1 MRANRLTLFA
11 VLALVFIFPLAAKAA
26 DQLFYVGFASRIMI
40 YALAAT
46 SLNLILGY
54 AGMVSFGHA
63 AFLGAGA
70 YTVGILM
77 AQGASSAWLAWPA
90 AIAVSGLLAT
100 AIGAMCL
107 RTRGVYFIM
116 ITLAFAQMMYFI
128 VVSMG
133 SYGGEDGLNLV
144 ARSSIGFGIELRD
157 EVTFYYV
164 SAVILIG
171 ALFLLHRLVRARFGR
186 VIQGIRENETR
197 MEAIGFATFRFKLA
211 CFAIGG
217 SGAGLAGA
225 LLANQNGFVSPSL
238 MQWTQSGTLM
248 IMVIL
253 GGAGS
258 LLGGVFGAA
267 VYLILEEVLSAYTIH
282 WQFGLGA
289 VLLAVVLFAR
299 KGLAGLMP
307 GGAAGPR
314 G

>member
-1 MRANRLTLFA
+1 
-11 VLALVFIFPLAAKAA
+11 
-26 DQLFYVGFASRIMI
+26 
-40 YALAAT
+40 
-46 SLNLILGY
+46 
-54 AGMVSFGHA
+54 
-63 AFLGAGA
+63 
-70 YTVGILM
+70 
-77 AQGASSAWLAWPA
+77 
-90 AIAVSGLLAT
+90 
-100 AIGAMCL
+100 
-107 RTRGVYFIM
+107 
-116 ITLAFAQMMYFI
+116 
-128 VVSMG
+128 
-133 SYGGEDGLNLV
+133 
-144 ARSSIGFGIELRD
+144 
-157 EVTFYYV
+157 
-164 SAVILIG
+164 
-171 ALFLLHRLVRARFGR
+171 
-186 VIQGIRENETR
+186 
-197 MEAIGFATFRFKLA
+197 MEAIGFPTFRFKLA

>member
-1 MRANRLTLFA
+1 MRTNRLTLLT
-11 VLALVFIFPLAAKAA
+11 VLALVFVFPLAAKAA

-77 AQGASSAWLAWPA
+77 AQGVGSAWLAWPA
-90 AIAVSGLLAT
+90 AMAVSGLLAT
-100 AIGAMCL
+100 VIGAMCL

-133 SYGGEDGLNLV
+133 SYGGEDGLNLA
-144 ARSSIGFGIELRD
+144 ARSSVGFGIELRD
-157 EVTFYYV
+157 EVTFYCV
-164 SAVILIG
+164 SAFILIA
-171 ALFLLHRLVRARFGR
+171 ALFLLQRLVGARFGH
-186 VIQGIRENETR
+186 VIEGIRENEPR
-197 MEAIGFATFRFKLA
+197 MEAIGFPTMRFKLA

-267 VYLILEEVLSAYTIH
+267 VYLILEELLSAYTIH

-289 VLLAVVLFAR
+289 VLLAVVLFAK
-299 KGLAGLMP
+299 KGLAGLMT